1 MSRATLR
8 VRMGVIAAS
17 LLTCLGLVA
26 TPAIAASH
34 RTTGSSNAAAVS
46 TRNAPSAAARRR
58 ARQHARKV
66 AVLHHHSELVQK
78 VLKEAKRQKGKP
90 YVYGAAGPHA
100 FDCSGL
106 VRYVFMHAVHRVL
119 PHNAAAQYHS
129 LRHISRRSL
138 QPGDL
143 VFVDNGGYVSHVGI
157 FDGHHHWWVAPHT
170 GTHVQRQRIYRA
182 HLVFARVLVYDKHL
196 RRRPTH
202 HRHHHNARHHHARHH
217 HARRHHRSRH

>member
-8 VRMGVIAAS
+8 VRTGVIAAS

-34 RTTGSSNAAAVS
+34 RSAAGSTAAAAS
-46 TRNAPSAAARRR
+46 PRKAPSVAARRR
-58 ARQHARKV
+58 ARQHVRHVALLRHHNELVRKV
-66 AVLHHHSELVQK
+66 LQ
-78 VLKEAKRQKGKP
+78 EAKRQKGKP

-106 VRYVFMHAVHRVL
+106 VRYVFMHSVHRVL

-129 LRHISRRSL
+129 LRHIRRSSL

-182 HLVFARVLVYDKHL
+182 HFVYARVLVYDKHVK
-196 RRRPTH
+196 RQAPHHRQHHAARHHH
-202 HRHHHNARHHHARHH
+202 HRHH
-217 HARRHHRSRH
+217 RRHHRSRH